1 MTQDE
6 QDLHIGRTVRE
17 RHQLEKKVACLQDRL
32 RGFVNMCSALTN
44 DPYNEELMGK
54 LETAEDPRD
63 DLRELKKS
71 YDRLNEIKKLL
82 G

>member
-6 QDLHIGRTVRE
+6 QDLHVGRVVRE
-17 RHQLEKKVACLQDRL
+17 RGELEEKVSCLQDRL
-32 RGFVNMCSALTN
+32 RGFVNMCSVLTN
-44 DPYNEELMGK
+44 DPYNEELMGS
-54 LETAEDPRD
+54 LETAADPRN
-63 DLRELKKS
+63 DLRELKKA

>member
-6 QDLHIGRTVRE
+6 QDLHIGRAVRE
-17 RHQLEKKVACLQDRL
+17 RHELEKKVSCLQDRL

-54 LETAEDPRD
+54 LETAEDPRA
-63 DLRELKKS
+63 DLRELKKA
-71 YDRLNEIKKLL
+71 YDRLNEIKTLL
-82 G
+82 S